1 MSTATG
7 LDTASALKHPSAAEP
22 LIQLLDELRSLTIR
36 SGRSDLSARIAM
48 ARARVSDPRV
58 RLVVLG
64 EPKKGMSTLVNGLI
78 GAEVSATN
86 SHLSVPV
93 IAEFGEKLTTTI
105 VRSGTNGRSERQLVD
120 PRNPEATLNQLSTGV
135 LRAEFTVPHP
145 LLAEGV
151 VLMDA
156 PGALSDDPT
165 RTATTLSMVAAADAV
180 LYVSEARRDY
190 YPAEITYLQRIR
202 QICPTVVCVLNKI
215 DVYPQWHETQQ
226 QNRRH
231 LDEAGLEFAIFPV
244 SSGMRDYANRSGDR
258 QLDIE
263 SGVPQ
268 LIDYLRDHV
277 LARADLI
284 SRDAV
289 VNDINIITEHV
300 SAGLRT
306 QAETLRDPRRAAEVS
321 ERLRA
326 ARDSADALRQ
336 RSANWQTALTDGCS
350 ELMSD
355 VEHDLRHR
363 LRNLVRDAEADV
375 MKRDPAKRWDEFR
388 TGLDNRIIDAVSEN
402 FLYAHTRSAEL
413 ADQLAAKFPAE
424 GRGSVSLPELHLE
437 DSDSVLEPV
446 AELEP
451 LENGRSDFM
460 GPLLSTLRGS
470 YGGILM
476 VGLATT
482 LMHENLINWYSGTA
496 GVVLGAN
503 AFWEDRRNRRQR
515 RQSEAKVA
523 IARLM
528 DDVVFQVGKESRNRL
543 RTAQR
548 TLRDHF
554 TELANEALRSVDESL
569 RSAEEASVAQL
580 DRREERLADID
591 RNLEG
596 LARLRR
602 RAASLAD

>member
-1 MSTATG
+1 VSTATG
-7 LDTASALKHPSAAEP
+7 LETASVLKHPSAAEP
-22 LIQLLDELRSLTIR
+22 LIQMLDELLQLTMR
-36 SGRSDLSARIAM
+36 SGRSDVSGRIGM
-48 ARARVSDPRV
+48 ARARVGDPRV
-58 RLVVLG
+58 RMVVLG

-93 IAEFGEKLTTTI
+93 IVEYGDQLTTTI
-105 VRSGTNGRSERQLVD
+105 VRSDANGRPERQLVD

-190 YPAEITYLQRIR
+190 YPAEISYLQRIR

-277 LARADLI
+277 FARADQLA
-284 SRDAV
+284 RDAV
-289 VNDINIITEHV
+289 ANDINVITEHV
-300 SAGLRT
+300 SATLRA
-306 QAETLRDPRRAAEVS
+306 QAETLRDPRRAAEVG
-321 ERLRA
+321 ERLRS
-326 ARDSADALRQ
+326 AREHAESLRR
-336 RSANWQTALTDGCS
+336 RSAHWQTALNDGCT

-402 FLYAHTRSAEL
+402 FLYAHTRSVEL

-424 GRGSVSLPELHLE
+424 GRIVTLPELHLGE
-437 DSDSVLEPV
+437 SDEVLEPV

-451 LENGRSDFM
+451 LENARTDVVGQ
-460 GPLLSTLRGS
+460 LLSTLRGS

-476 VGLATT
+476 VGLATS
-482 LMHENLINWYSGTA
+482 LMHQNLINWYSGSA

-503 AFWEDRRNRRQR
+503 AFWEDRRGRRQR
-515 RQSEAKVA
+515 RQAEAKVA

-543 RTAQR
+543 RAAQR

-554 TELANEALRSVDESL
+554 TEIANESLRGVDESL
-569 RSAEEASVAQL
+569 RSAEDAKAQQL
-580 DRREERLADID
+580 DRREERLAEID
-591 RNLEG
+591 RNLDG

-602 RAASLAD
+602 RAAALAD